1 MIGVI
6 SGEKDR
12 EIIREF
18 FELFKT
24 PWEFYDPHRSYD
36 VVLSTQNK
44 IRKTNSKLLIIYSS
58 DKRHFDDIREIR
70 VQSKYKNASVE
81 YHHTEIP
88 IYGDLLTFEGVGRP
102 VLYVKDNSEVAG
114 LEIKSEGLRKI
125 ALGYNL
131 FEEIDHLLSTG
142 QPKENAHIPT
152 LEIHISMVRSL
163 ITDAGILLI
172 EVPPVPARYDFI
184 TCLTHDIDSWG
195 IRNHI
200 LDDSM
205 WGFLYR
211 ASVGSLLGV
220 FGRRLSFRKLLKNWK
235 AVLSLPL
242 VYLGL
247 TKDFW
252 LQINTYTEIEKDLK
266 STFFFIP
273 FKNRT
278 GNKLPYA
285 AAKRRST
292 KYDISDVRETVKEL
306 SEQGFEIGLHGID
319 AWHSLEMARQ
329 EFDRVHEYCNGSEIG
344 VRIHWLF
351 FNHDS
356 YRTLESAGFS
366 YDATFGYNEAV
377 GYRAGTGQVFKPL
390 TTKKLL
396 ELPLHIQDTAL
407 FYSRR
412 MNLSEQKALHLCESL
427 LRKANSY
434 GGILAILWHDRSL
447 SPERLWG
454 DFYIKLLEEIKKYN
468 IWFATAGQAV
478 RWFRKRRAL
487 GFGQVK
493 DMGDRVRLELKN
505 DENYHESE
513 VEPPLLI
520 RVYPPRI
527 RGLGNGDLVPYGW
540 NYSDIPWRGE
550 KEIEIAL

>member
-6 SGEKDR
+6 SSDKDR
-12 EIIREF
+12 KVVREF

-44 IRKTNSKLLIIYSS
+44 IQKTNSKLLIIYSS
-58 DKRHFDDIREIR
+58 DKSHFDDIREIR
-70 VQSKYKNASVE
+70 VQSAYRNASVE
-81 YHHTEIP
+81 YHRTEIP
-88 IYGDLLTFEGVGRP
+88 IYGNLLTFEGIGRP
-102 VLYVKDNSEVAG
+102 ILYVKDNSEVAG

-125 ALGYNL
+125 VLGYNL

-152 LEIHISMVRSL
+152 LEIHISIVRSL

-172 EVPPVPARYDFI
+172 EVPPVPAGYDFI
-184 TCLTHDIDSWG
+184 TCLTHDIDFWG

-211 ASVGSLLGV
+211 ASVGSMLGV
-220 FGRRLSFRKLLKNWK
+220 FGRRLSFQKLLKNWK

-252 LQINTYTEIEKDLK
+252 LQVNTYAEIEKDLK
-266 STFFFIP
+266 STFFLIP

-278 GNKLPYA
+278 GNKMPHVTT
-285 AAKRRST
+285 KRRST

-306 SEQGFEIGLHGID
+306 TEQGFEIGLHGID
-319 AWHSLEMARQ
+319 AWHSLEKARQ
-329 EFDRVHEYCNGSEIG
+329 EFDRVLEYCNGPEIG

-366 YDATFGYNEAV
+366 YDSTFGYNEAV
-377 GYRAGTGQVFKPL
+377 GYRAGTGQVFKPF
-390 TTKKLL
+390 TIKKLL

-407 FYSRR
+407 FYPRR
-412 MNLSEQKALHLCESL
+412 MNLSEEKALHLCENL
-427 LRKANSY
+427 LKNANSY
-434 GGILAILWHDRSL
+434 GGILTILWHDRSL

-487 GFGQVK
+487 VFDQVK
-493 DMGDRVRLELKN
+493 DMGDRIRLELKN

-513 VEPPLLI
+513 VDPPLLLRI
-520 RVYPPRI
+520 YPPRI
-527 RGLGNGDLVPYGW
+527 QGPGNGDLALYRR

-550 KEIEIAL
+550 KEMEIPL